1 MGLIILNVT
10 TVKVDASTKMSD
22 LFIQQ
27 RVKYMKENVFVG
39 KSSIKQ
45 DKSRGGG
52 RVRGEIHPSTHSRKN
67 IHVSSLLL
75 RAVEKV
81 DRRDSDLLHDVVELR
96 RASSC
101 L

>member
-1 MGLIILNVT
+1 MLNVT

-27 RVKYMKENVFVG
+27 RVKYMKENVFLG
-39 KSSIKQ
+39 KSAIKQ
-45 DKSRGGG
+45 EKSRGGG
-52 RVRGEIHPSTHSRKN
+52 RVRGEIHPSTHSGKN
-67 IHVSSLLL
+67 IRVSSLLL
-75 RAVEKV
+75 RAAEKV
-81 DRRDSDLLHDVVELR
+81 DGRDSDLLHDVVELR